1 MEVYNFGEIKLHAY
15 QTNDLMYDESYILEN
30 KDNVLLVEFPA
41 FYDNLE
47 EFETYVKGLGKNIVG
62 KVFSDH
68 PNGGTILKD
77 VKGYASEGTIKS
89 MKEGTI
95 HNLVTGFETSFGGTF
110 AKEYHEITDVLKDEK
125 VNIGEF
131 VGKLKEEY
139 ENELQNIITK
149 CTIPNIFK
157 SEQSKEII
165 KYVKE
170 KYNDDL
176 EFLWKKFPKNAIWRN
191 KTNNKWYGALLVI
204 SERKLEIESD
214 KIVEIIDLRYP
225 KDKIKQVI
233 DCDKIFPGYHMNKE
247 SWITIRLNRD
257 MSTKKIFELIDNSH
271 KISLE
276 K

>member
-1 MEVYNFGEIKLHAY
+1 M
-15 QTNDLMYDESYILEN
+15 N
-30 KDNVLLVEFPA
+30 K
-41 FYDNLE
+41 
-47 EFETYVKGLGKNIVG
+47 
-62 KVFSDH
+62 
-68 PNGGTILKD
+68 
-77 VKGYASEGTIKS
+77 
-89 MKEGTI
+89 
-95 HNLVTGFETSFGGTF
+95 
-110 AKEYHEITDVLKDEK
+110 
-125 VNIGEF
+125 
-131 VGKLKEEY
+131 
-139 ENELQNIITK
+139 
-149 CTIPNIFK
+149 
-157 SEQSKEII
+157 II

-176 EFLWKKFPKNAIWRN
+176 EFLWKKFPNKNAIWRN

-233 DCDKIFPGYHMNKE
+233 DNDKIFPGYHMNKE
-247 SWITIRLNRD
+247 SWITIRLNGD

>member
-1 MEVYNFGEIKLHAY
+1 MRVLDNELKNKLIDNEKLSEYGFIQKDGLYLYKTKIH
-15 QTNDLMYDESYILEN
+15 ND
-30 KDNVLLVEFPA
+30 
-41 FYDNLE
+41 
-47 EFETYVKGLGKNIVG
+47 EFEIRVVVENNKITSRLFDLSNEDEYVLVDI
-62 KVFSDH
+62 
-68 PNGGTILKD
+68 KD
-77 VKGYASEGTIKS
+77 
-89 MKEGTI
+89 
-95 HNLVTGFETSFGGTF
+95 SF
-110 AKEYHEITDVLKDEK
+110 
-125 VNIGEF
+125 GEF

-157 SEQSKEII
+157 SEQAKEII

-176 EFLWKKFPKNAIWRN
+176 EFLWKKFPGNAIWRN

-233 DCDKIFPGYHMNKE
+233 DNDKIFPGYHMNKE
-247 SWITIRLNRD
+247 SWITIRLNGD

>member
-1 MEVYNFGEIKLHAY
+1 MRVLDNELKNKLIDYEKLSEYGFIRKDGLYLYKTKIH
-15 QTNDLMYDESYILEN
+15 ND
-30 KDNVLLVEFPA
+30 
-41 FYDNLE
+41 
-47 EFETYVKGLGKNIVG
+47 EFEIRVVVENNKITSRLFDLSNEDEYVLVDI
-62 KVFSDH
+62 
-68 PNGGTILKD
+68 KD
-77 VKGYASEGTIKS
+77 
-89 MKEGTI
+89 
-95 HNLVTGFETSFGGTF
+95 SF
-110 AKEYHEITDVLKDEK
+110 
-125 VNIGEF
+125 GEF

-157 SEQSKEII
+157 SEQAKEII

-176 EFLWKKFPKNAIWRN
+176 EFLWKKFPNKNAIWRN
-191 KTNNKWYGALLVI
+191 KTNNKWYGALLVL

-233 DCDKIFPGYHMNKE
+233 DNDKIFPGYHMNKE
-247 SWITIRLNRD
+247 SWITIRLNGD

>member
-1 MEVYNFGEIKLHAY
+1 MRVLDNELKNKLIDNEKLSEYGFIQKDGLYLYKTKIH
-15 QTNDLMYDESYILEN
+15 ND
-30 KDNVLLVEFPA
+30 
-41 FYDNLE
+41 
-47 EFETYVKGLGKNIVG
+47 EFEIRVVVENNKITSRLFDLSNEDEYVLVDI
-62 KVFSDH
+62 
-68 PNGGTILKD
+68 KD
-77 VKGYASEGTIKS
+77 
-89 MKEGTI
+89 
-95 HNLVTGFETSFGGTF
+95 SF
-110 AKEYHEITDVLKDEK
+110 
-125 VNIGEF
+125 GEF

-157 SEQSKEII
+157 SEQAKEII

-176 EFLWKKFPKNAIWRN
+176 EFLWKKFPGNAIWRN

-233 DCDKIFPGYHMNKE
+233 DNDKIFPGYHMNKE
-247 SWITIRLNRD
+247 SWITIRLNGD
-257 MSTKKIFELIDNSH
+257 MSTKKIFELIDNSY